1 MTKET
6 GERFDGSSLS
16 RVGKGNGSPK
26 RMSHNFQNTP
36 VTEIQ
41 NKVAEIIL
49 ENNTRFRD

>member
-1 MTKET
+1 MKLKKIIKEI
-6 GERFDGSSLS
+6 
-16 RVGKGNGSPK
+16 VKGIIPALPFGNV
-26 RMSHNFQNTP
+26 